1 MSLRSPRLLPAA
13 LAAIALPVT
22 LCGFADPFAPPAH
35 VRVLLFLRT
44 DCPLTGRYA
53 PEVRR
58 IAQEFSNREVS
69 FWLIYP
75 DRSDSKQAIEAYSKQ
90 FSLPGTTI
98 GDPAGD
104 LVRRAHATVAPEAAV
119 FDGGGHLL
127 YHGRIDNRWV
137 DFGKVRP
144 TPTVHDLEDA
154 ISDAL
159 AGKPVAEAKT
169 RAIGCSLAD
178 VQ

>member
-1 MSLRSPRLLPAA
+1 MVLSVNLFGLS
-13 LAAIALPVT
+13 
-22 LCGFADPFAPPAH
+22 DPFAPPAR

-44 DCPLTGRYA
+44 DCPLTARYA

-58 IAQEFSNREVS
+58 IAQEFRTRAVS
-69 FWLIYP
+69 FWLVYP
-75 DRSDSKQAIEAYSKQ
+75 DRSDSKGAIEAYSKQ
-90 FSLPGTTI
+90 YSLPGTTI
-98 GDPAGD
+98 GDPGGD

-119 FDGGGHLL
+119 FDGEGHLL

-154 ISDAL
+154 ITDAL
-159 AGKPVAEAKT
+159 AGKPVPEAKT